1 MKKAEI
7 EFIARLATFTH
18 GVTINLKKRE
28 PKNKVYFREEFAEDT
43 FDWFVMRLN
52 QRLFGRTY
60 RKGHRKIVAI
70 GCCERGD
77 CQRPHLHL
85 AIACPADVE
94 SARLIS
100 EIRIVHSRMDWRI
113 GEVDIN
119 SQIDIGWIEYM
130 SKHGFDKLFFN

>member
-1 MKKAEI
+1 MKIAEK
-7 EFIARLATFTH
+7 EFIEGLATFTH

-28 PKNKVYFREEFAEDT
+28 PKNKVYFRDEFAENT

-52 QRLFGRTY
+52 QRLFGRSY
-60 RKGHRKIVAI
+60 RKGFKKIAVI
-70 GCCERGD
+70 GCFERGD

-85 AIACPADVE
+85 AIACPEDVD
-94 SARLIS
+94 SARLIG
-100 EIRIVHSRMDWRI
+100 EIRTVHSRMEWRM

-119 SQIDIGWIEYM
+119 PQIDIGWIEYM